1 MVSQPFLLNRKLFIL
16 LGSFFESITT
26 DSGNMYA
33 NLNLHNFF
41 VELIVQ
47 YFLDLLISVHDFSL

>member
-1 MVSQPFLLNRKLFIL
+1 MVSQPFLLNRKLFML

-33 NLNLHNFF
+33 NLSLDNFF
-41 VELIVQ
+41 VQIILQ
-47 YFLDLLISVHDFSL
+47 YFLDLLMSVHDFSL

>member
-1 MVSQPFLLNRKLFIL
+1 MVSQPFLLNCKLFIL
-16 LGSFFESITT
+16 LVSFFESITT

-33 NLNLHNFF
+33 NLSLDSFF

-47 YFLDLLISVHDFSL
+47 YFLDLLMSVHDLSL

>member
-26 DSGNMYA
+26 DSGNMYP
-33 NLNLHNFF
+33 NLSLDNFF
-41 VELIVQ
+41 VELIVH
-47 YFLDLLISVHDFSL
+47 YFLDLLISVHDFSS